1 MTAQHAKE
9 RKIMNR
15 WAEASL
21 LDVRLEEKFNRDR
34 IMMDRK
40 DTMESFRMLLL
51 ALAPVESR
59 IRGAGSRKALQQQQQ
74 TLAVTNGRHQ
84 QSPQQSPSR
93 QPASIVGNLSVG
105 SEADLGATL
114 QPTLSEGVL
123 PVGATSSSPTTD
135 RLQQRIIQL
144 ERQLAMKMK
153 LDWLVPPEA
162 PKGVSIF
169 NADDDTSG
177 LVQAAE
183 ELEGVERAELLNSE
197 EVQFESLSLR
207 WRMILVDHH
216 SVQNRRQ
223 LIVTPY
229 NAYRPQIPIQ
239 NSLQGEEFLRRW
251 LLAETFKHYE
261 DVCTQCQRWEN
272 DVRCEIE
279 DAAFAGAQHLREA
292 VFFPLYQRRCAELEV
307 EMVAL
312 HKHKVRHERDAATL
326 ALQSN
331 MDLVYDEEI
340 YARDQVIAHEKDAW
354 ERIGAVSSMLG
365 VLKDAERRATTL
377 KRELARQGQRYQ
389 EEIAGLTTTLA
400 EQLDSRPKGVARV
413 EDYKQGAL
421 VPKGDGGGSISSR
434 KPIHGPRPPPSSAPK
449 PSGSSYV
456 EQVYG
461 KRRAPR
467 QLAAL
472 PQGSSS
478 ARSGS
483 TDAKKSAKRP
493 PNDYWAGF

>member
-1 MTAQHAKE
+1 
-9 RKIMNR
+9 
-15 WAEASL
+15 
-21 LDVRLEEKFNRDR
+21 
-34 IMMDRK
+34 MDRK

-51 ALAPVESR
+51 ALAPVETR
-59 IRGAGSRKALQQQQQ
+59 IRGAGSRKALQQQQPMH
-74 TLAVTNGRHQ
+74 AVGNGRQQ
-84 QSPQQSPSR
+84 QSPNR
-93 QPASIVGNLSVG
+93 QPVSVLPGNLSVG
-105 SEADLGATL
+105 SEGELTAAL
-114 QPTLSEGVL
+114 QPLMLEGPAGASVSTALS
-123 PVGATSSSPTTD
+123 TD
-135 RLQQRIIQL
+135 RLQQRILQL

-153 LDWLVPPEA
+153 LDWLVPPDA

-169 NADDDTSG
+169 NANDDTTG
-177 LVQAAE
+177 LAQAAE
-183 ELEGVERAELLNSE
+183 ELEGVERAEVLNSE
-197 EVQFESLSLR
+197 EVQYESLSLR
-207 WRMILVDHH
+207 WKMILVDHH
-216 SVQNRRQ
+216 SVKNRRQ

-239 NSLQGEEFLRRW
+239 HSLQGEEFLRRW
-251 LLAETFKHYE
+251 LLAETFRHYE
-261 DVCTQCQRWEN
+261 DVCTQCQKWEN

-279 DAAFAGAQHLREA
+279 DAAFAGALHLKEA

-340 YARDQVIAHEKDAW
+340 YARDKVIAYEKDAW

-400 EQLDSRPKGVARV
+400 EQLDSRPKSVARV
-413 EDYKQGAL
+413 EDYKNGAL
-421 VPKGDGGGSISSR
+421 IPNGDGASSSR

-472 PQGSSS
+472 PQGPSS

-483 TDAKKSAKRP
+483 TDAKKSTKRP